1 MKRSRVWL
9 FGGVRGILA
18 ALAGWFTTILGMKG
32 ESRYSR
38 VLRSIVG
45 TCFTVLFLIVTLA
58 MLAEAFRCI
67 YDRFGYDTGYELE
80 DDGNQYLSRGL
91 TYHNTGYDG
100 DGYVFDCNGNK
111 LITGISWI
119 AKPLGRD
126 SLVCYSNGRKR
137 GYFNMYTGQVVVEPT
152 YSHAWIF
159 SDGLAAV
166 DDNGLIKFIDAAGKV
181 VIDKNMAYIPGM
193 NGYVFH
199 NGYCVVHGR
208 GDDRF
213 GLIDTKGNWAL
224 SPEYFNIIPVDSFW
238 IVDRGGERAL
248 LGRGLKEV
256 LPFMR
261 ADIDVYGRDI
271 YVTKEDHTI
280 SKYDYNGVLIED
292 FYISDISRLLYD
304 TDKVYRC
311 ESGEYDSEDGTYDCN
326 GTEFVRGVASCLC
339 YQAEYGWYGL
349 MSTDGKVI
357 TGPMYS
363 DITAVGS
370 DLYLCKDGSGNGILL
385 NSKGERAGHD

>member
-1 MKRSRVWL
+1 MKRSLML
-9 FGGVRGILA
+9 FFRGLTGILA

-67 YDRFGYDTGYELE
+67 YDRFGYDIGYELE

-159 SDGLAAV
+159 SEGLAAV
-166 DDNGLIKFIDAAGKV
+166 DDNGWIKFIDETGKV
-181 VIDKNMAYIPGM
+181 VIDKHIPYMPDKEGF
-193 NGYVFH
+193 VFH
-199 NGYCVVHGR
+199 NGYCVVYNDKG
-208 GDDRF
+208 DRF
-213 GLIDTKGNWAL
+213 GLIDRKGNWTL
-224 SPEYFNIIPVDSFW
+224 SPEYFSIFPVDSLW
-238 IVDRGGERAL
+238 IVDRGHEKAL
-248 LGRGLKEV
+248 LGSDLKEV
-256 LPFMR
+256 LPFMP
-261 ADIDVYGRDI
+261 AEFEIGDEGI
-271 YVTKEDHTI
+271 YATMNDHTI
-280 SKYDYNGVLIED
+280 RKYDSNGVLVDD
-292 FYISDISRLLYD
+292 FYISHIGRILYD
-304 TDKVYRC
+304 TDELRENSVA
-311 ESGEYDSEDGTYDCN
+311 ESDSEDSSYYSDETG
-326 GTEFVRGVASCLC
+326 FVRGVAKCLY
-339 YQAEYGWYGL
+339 YQAEYGWFGL
-349 MSTDGKVI
+349 MTPDGKII
-357 TGPMYS
+357 TGPRYS
-363 DITAVGS
+363 DISAIGP
-370 DLYLCKDGSGNGILL
+370 DLYLCKDASGNGILL
-385 NSKGERAGHD
+385 NGKGEKVDAD

>member
-1 MKRSRVWL
+1 MKRSLML
-9 FGGVRGILA
+9 FFKGLTGMLA
-18 ALAGWFTTILGMKG
+18 ALAGWFAVIIGMKG

-45 TCFTVLFLIVTLA
+45 TCFTVLVLIVTFA
-58 MLAEAFRCI
+58 VLAEAFICVFNRL
-67 YDRFGYDTGYELE
+67 GHDTRRNL
-80 DDGNQYLSRGL
+80 DDGFNRRLSSGL
-91 TYHNTGYDG
+91 AYRNSGFDD
-100 DGYVFDCNGNK
+100 DGYVFDSCGNK
-111 LITGISWI
+111 LITGIAWI
-119 AKPLGRD
+119 AEPLGRD
-126 SLVCYSNGRKR
+126 SLVCYSDGGKR

-166 DDNGLIKFIDAAGKV
+166 DDNGWIKFIDETGKV
-181 VIDKNMAYIPGM
+181 VIDKSMAYIPGM
-193 NGYVFH
+193 DGYVFH
-199 NGYCVVHGR
+199 NGYCVVHSGS
-208 GDDRF
+208 GDRF

-224 SPEYFNIIPVDSFW
+224 SPEYFNIVPVDSFW
-238 IVDRGGERAL
+238 IVDRGDESAL
-248 LGRGLKEV
+248 LGRGLKEI

-261 ADIDVYGRDI
+261 ADIEIYDEGI
-271 YVTKEDHTI
+271 YVTEDDHTI
-280 SKYDYNGVLIED
+280 SKYDFNGVLIED

-304 TDKVYRC
+304 TDKVYRS
-311 ESGEYDSEDGTYDCN
+311 ESCGYDAGDGICDCG
-326 GTEFVRGVASCLC
+326 GTELVSDVASCLC

-363 DITAVGS
+363 DITAVGP